1 MTSNLR
7 TEIELRQV
15 YDKVVSF
22 THTTTSD
29 AATTVLTVSAT
40 TSDAATTVLTVSDYM
55 EEANRINI
63 VVETQAL
70 YVRFDGSAA
79 TDTDPGLSLYMPVNG
94 TYSESGIKIT
104 GIISVINAANGS
116 NGRIRGTI
124 WGR

>member
-22 THTTTSD
+22 TRTTTGDS
-29 AATTVLTVSAT
+29 AETVIDVSA
-40 TSDAATTVLTVSDYM
+40 YM

-63 VVETQAL
+63 VVEVGAL

-79 TDTDPGLSLYMPVNG
+79 TDTDPGLSLYMPING
-94 TYSESGIKIT
+94 TYSESDIKIT
-104 GIISVINAANGS
+104 GIISIINAANGT

>member
-29 AATTVLTVSAT
+29 AATTVLTVS
-40 TSDAATTVLTVSDYM
+40 DYM
-55 EEANRINI
+55 EEANRISI
-63 VVETQAL
+63 VVETGAL

-94 TYSESGIKIT
+94 TYSESDIKIT
-104 GIISVINAANGS
+104 GIISIINAANGT

>member
-7 TEIELRQV
+7 TDIELRQV

-22 THTTTSD
+22 TRTTTGN
-29 AATTVLTVSAT
+29 AAETVIDVSA
-40 TSDAATTVLTVSDYM
+40 YM
-55 EEANRINI
+55 EEANRISLI
-63 VVETQAL
+63 CEVQAL

-79 TDTDPGLSLYMPVNG
+79 TDTDPGLSLFMPVDG
-94 TYSESGIKIT
+94 TYTESGIKIT
-104 GIISVINAANGS
+104 GIISIINAANGA

>member
-22 THTTTSD
+22 TRTTTGN
-29 AATTVLTVSAT
+29 AT
-40 TSDAATTVLTVSDYM
+40 
-55 EEANRINI
+55 I
-63 VVETQAL
+63 
-70 YVRFDGSAA
+70 
-79 TDTDPGLSLYMPVNG
+79 LSLYLPAAG
-94 TYSESGIKIT
+94 TYTESNLKIT
-104 GIISVINAANGS
+104 GTISIIVATGGN

>member
-1 MTSNLR
+1 MTTNLR

-22 THTTTSD
+22 TRTTTGNT
-29 AATTVLTVSAT
+29 AEVVLN
-40 TSDAATTVLTVSDYM
+40 VSDYM
-55 EEANRINI
+55 EEANRIAL
-63 VVETQAL
+63 VVEVQPL

-79 TDTDPGLSLYMPVNG
+79 SGTGTAGDNNATILSLYIGAAQSYTETNV
-94 TYSESGIKIT
+94 KIT
-104 GIISVINAANGS
+104 VNISMIVVTSGQ

>member
-1 MTSNLR
+1 MTNNLR

-22 THTTTSD
+22 TRTTTGN
-29 AATTVLTVSAT
+29 AAETVL
-40 TSDAATTVLTVSDYM
+40 DVSDYM
-55 EEANRINI
+55 EEANRISI
-63 VVETQAL
+63 MVETHPL

-79 TDTDPGLSLYMPVNG
+79 TDTDPGLSLYMPTGG
-94 TYSESGIKIT
+94 TYTESAIKIT
-104 GIISVINAANGS
+104 GIISIINAADGN

>member
-22 THTTTSD
+22 TRTTTGN
-29 AATTVLTVSAT
+29 AAETVI
-40 TSDAATTVLTVSDYM
+40 TVSDYM
-55 EEANRINI
+55 EEANRISI

-70 YVRFDGSAA
+70 YVRFDGSTA
-79 TDTDPGLSLYMPVNG
+79 TDTDPGLSLFMPSGG
-94 TYSESGIKIT
+94 TYTESDIKIT
-104 GIISVINAANGS
+104 GIISIINAANGA

>member
-29 AATTVLTVSAT
+29 AATTVLTVS
-40 TSDAATTVLTVSDYM
+40 DYM
-55 EEANRINI
+55 EEANRISI
-63 VVETQAL
+63 VVEVQPL

-79 TDTDPGLSLYMPVNG
+79 TDTDPGFSLFIPAG
-94 TYSESGIKIT
+94 ATYTESDIKIT
-104 GIISVINAANGS
+104 GIISIINAANGA